1 MKPDVM
7 LWIIVAMVAC
17 FAIWVML
24 ETSDEIVF
32 EYDPTTGKQKVTAHK
47 NRRLETAAPLILEG
61 E

>member
-7 LWIIVAMVAC
+7 LWIIVAMLAC

-32 EYDPTTGKQKVTAHK
+32 EYDPTTGKQKVTARK